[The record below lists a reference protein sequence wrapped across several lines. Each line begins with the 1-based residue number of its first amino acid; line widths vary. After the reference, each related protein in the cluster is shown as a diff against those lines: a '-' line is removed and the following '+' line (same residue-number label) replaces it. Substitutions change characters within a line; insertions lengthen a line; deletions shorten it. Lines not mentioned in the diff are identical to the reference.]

1 MTVKRIGVLTSGGDA
16 PGMNAAIRAIVRTA
30 VYHQLQVYGIEEG
43 LQGLIEEK
51 FRPLNSRSVANI
63 IDQGG
68 TMLRTSRSSFFKTPA
83 GVKRAAENLK
93 NYDVDALIVIGG
105 DGSMHAAKAL
115 ADLGIDVVV
124 IPGTIDNDIGAT
136 DYTIGFDTAVST
148 AIEAIS
154 KIRDTSFSHN
164 RMNIV
169 QVMGRNCGDI
179 AMYAGLACGAKA
191 LIIPEKQVP
200 LEDICER
207 LIEGHE
213 RGKMHSIIML
223 AEGCG
228 SYRDYVPKIQK
239 MTGVETKGTNLGY
252 IQRGGAPSH
261 FDRRLASYMGYQ
273 AVDAVLKGQF
283 NTMVVNQH
291 GAFKTLDLDE
301 ALKMPKV
308 FDEKMYEMI
317 QVLSI

>member
-1 MTVKRIGVLTSGGDA
+1 MTVNRIGVLTSGGDA

-30 VYHQLQVYGIEEG
+30 VCYDIQVYGIEEG
-43 LQGLIEEK
+43 FHGLNEEK
-51 FRPLNSRSVANI
+51 FRPLNGRSVANI
-63 IDQGG
+63 IDRGG
-68 TMLRTSRSSFFKTPA
+68 TMLQTSRSAFFKTPA
-83 GVKRAAENLK
+83 GVKHGAEKVKAYGL
-93 NYDVDALIVIGG
+93 DALIVIGG
-105 DGSMHAAKAL
+105 EGSMKGAKAL
-115 ADLGIDVVV
+115 SDLGVNVVV

-148 AIEAIS
+148 AIDAIS

-169 QVMGRNCGDI
+169 QVMGRHCGDI

-191 LIIPEKQVP
+191 LIIPEKEVP
-200 LEDICER
+200 LEDICAK

-228 SYRDYVPKIQK
+228 SYRDYVPKIQEL
-239 MTGVETKGTNLGY
+239 TGVETKGTNLGY

-261 FDRRLASYMGYQ
+261 FDRRLASYMGFH
-273 AVDAVLKGQF
+273 AVRAIMKGNVNSMVVTKNGQF
-283 NTMVVNQH
+283 QVIPLNQ
-291 GAFKTLDLDE
+291 AIDT
-301 ALKMPKV
+301 PKV
-308 FDEKMYEMI
+308 FDEAMYDMI

>member
-30 VYHQLQVYGIEEG
+30 VYHNIQVYGIEEG
-43 LQGLIEEK
+43 FHGLIEEK
-51 FRPLNSRSVANI
+51 FKPLNSRSVANI
-63 IDQGG
+63 IDRGG

-83 GVKRAAENLK
+83 GVKRAAENLR
-93 NYDVDALIVIGG
+93 NYNVDVLIIIGG
-105 DGSMHAAKAL
+105 DGSMHGAKAL
-115 ADLGIDVVV
+115 TELGIDVVV

-136 DYTIGFDTAVST
+136 DYSIGFDTAVST

-191 LIIPEKQVP
+191 LIIPEKKVP
-200 LEDICER
+200 LEAICKR

-228 SYRDYVPKIQK
+228 SYRDYVPKIQE

-252 IQRGGAPSH
+252 IQRGGSPSH
-261 FDRRLASYMGYQ
+261 FDRRLASYMGYH
-273 AVDAVLKGQF
+273 AVDAILESRV
-283 NTMVVNQH
+283 NTMVVTQNS
-291 GAFKTLDLDE
+291 AFKTLDLDE

>member
-1 MTVKRIGVLTSGGDA
+1 VTVKRIGVLTSGGDA

-30 VYHQLQVYGIEEG
+30 VYHNIQVYGIEEG
-43 LQGLIEEK
+43 FHGLIEEK
-51 FRPLNSRSVANI
+51 FKPLNSRSVANI
-63 IDQGG
+63 IDRGG

-83 GVKRAAENLK
+83 GVKRAAENIK
-93 NYDVDALIVIGG
+93 NYDVDALVIIGG
-105 DGSMHAAKAL
+105 DGSMHGAKAL
-115 ADLGIDVVV
+115 AELGIDVVV

-136 DYTIGFDTAVST
+136 DYSIGFDTAVST
-148 AIEAIS
+148 AIDAIS

-169 QVMGRNCGDI
+169 QVMGRHCGDI

-228 SYRDYVPKIQK
+228 SYRDYVPKIQE

-273 AVDAVLKGQF
+273 AVGAILKGQV
-283 NTMVVNQH
+283 NTMVVTRG
-291 GAFKTLDLDE
+291 GAFKTVDLDE
-301 ALKMPKV
+301 ALKTPKV